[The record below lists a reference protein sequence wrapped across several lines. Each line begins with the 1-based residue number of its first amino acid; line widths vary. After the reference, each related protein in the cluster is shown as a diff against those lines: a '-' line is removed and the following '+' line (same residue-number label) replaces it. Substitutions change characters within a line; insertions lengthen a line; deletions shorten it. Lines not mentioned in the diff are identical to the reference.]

1 MKNEINT
8 RMYPACHSG
17 DMQAINAGSLH
28 EHINLQYK
36 NVDGGKGK
44 MVGKQPCL
52 ANTKIKKLN

>member
-1 MKNEINT
+1 
-8 RMYPACHSG
+8 MYPAYHSG